1 MEAAMGM
8 THLEDSTL
16 VRGQEFQVR
25 RMPSMP
31 SRSGSAISEAM
42 MGEIGREMGEI
53 EREGREMGEIEERG
67 PQRERGR
74 KGERGQGGC
83 DCEEWSQRWRFRERR
98 RKKCGRIFRLCV
110 EFFWIPYFLR
120 FLRIYYFFHIEFE
133 IKNILNFFKVIV

>member
-67 PQRERGR
+67 PQRER
-74 KGERGQGGC
+74 ERGEG
-83 DCEEWSQRWRFRERR
+83 RERGVKDDVIVR
-98 RKKCGRIFRLCV
+98 NGVKDGDLEREEERNVDVYLGFVLS
-110 EFFWIPYFLR
+110 FFG
-120 FLRIYYFFHIEFE
+120 FHIF
-133 IKNILNFFKVIV
+133 